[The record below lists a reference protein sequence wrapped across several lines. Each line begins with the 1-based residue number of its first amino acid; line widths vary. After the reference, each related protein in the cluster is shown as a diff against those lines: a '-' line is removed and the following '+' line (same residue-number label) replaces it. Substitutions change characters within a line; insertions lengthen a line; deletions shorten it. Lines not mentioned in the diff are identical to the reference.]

1 MISSHQWLAE
11 HYNDPDLVILDSRG
25 NIPYSY
31 AHIPNSQPLGIEKVV
46 QTNQYGAN
54 LVIEN
59 DQAATLFGSL
69 GIDESK
75 TVIIYGDYL
84 DPSAARIAW
93 TFLYFGHEKTK
104 ILDVGMMTWQKKGL
118 PITRDISKPT
128 AVTFVP
134 KINSLIRIEA
144 EELYKKLDT
153 VTIIDTR
160 SLQEFMAGRIPHAIL
175 FPFTD
180 GSGEE
185 GYLFKDK
192 NELLRIFNEQQISR
206 DKELVC
212 YCALGHRAANVFTQ
226 LRLAGYENV
235 KLYDGSFAD
244 WVGRR
249 LPLG

>member
-1 MISSHQWLAE
+1 MSSHQWLAE
-11 HYNDPDLVILDSRG
+11 HHNDSDLIILDSRG
-25 NIPYSY
+25 YVPYSY
-31 AHIPNSQPLGIEKVV
+31 AHIPNSQSLGIEKVV
-46 QTNQYGAN
+46 QINQYGAN
-54 LVIEN
+54 LVIDI

-75 TVIIYGDYL
+75 TVIVYGDYL

-104 ILDVGMMTWQKKGL
+104 ILDIGMTTWQQKGL
-118 PITRDISKPT
+118 PITREIPKPVIT
-128 AVTFVP
+128 TFVP
-134 KINSLIRIEA
+134 KINSLIRVEA
-144 EELYKKLDT
+144 EDLYKKLDT
-153 VTIIDTR
+153 ATIIDTR
-160 SLQEFMAGRIPHAIL
+160 SFQEFMAGKIPNAIL

-180 GSGEE
+180 GVGE
-185 GYLFKDK
+185 GGSLFKEKD
-192 NELLRIFNEQQISR
+192 ELLRIFNEQQIPKG
-206 DKELVC
+206 KELVC

>member
-1 MISSHQWLAE
+1 MSLHQWLAE

-118 PITRDISKPT
+118 PITRDIPKPT
-128 AVTFVP
+128 VATFVP

-144 EELYKKLDT
+144 EELYKKLDS

-160 SLQEFMAGRIPHAIL
+160 SLQEFMAGRIPNAIL

-180 GSGEE
+180 GVGEE
-185 GYLFKDK
+185 GSLFKDK
-192 NELLRIFNEQQISR
+192 DELLRIFNEQQISQ

>member
-1 MISSHQWLAE
+1 MSSHQWLAE

-46 QTNQYGAN
+46 KTNQYGAN

-59 DQAATLFGSL
+59 DQAITLFGSL

-84 DPSAARIAW
+84 DPSAARISW

-104 ILDVGMMTWQKKGL
+104 ILDVGITAWQKKGL
-118 PITRDISKPT
+118 PITKDIPKPT
-128 AVTFVP
+128 IVTFVP
-134 KINSLIRIEA
+134 KVNSLIRIEA
-144 EELYKKLDT
+144 EELYKKLGT
-153 VTIIDTR
+153 VTIIDAR
-160 SLQEFMAGRIPHAIL
+160 SFQEFMAGRIQNAIL

-180 GSGEE
+180 GIGEE
-185 GYLFKDK
+185 GSLFKDK
-192 NELLRIFNEQQISR
+192 DELLRIFNEQQIPR

-212 YCALGHRAANVFTQ
+212 YCTLGHRAANVFTQ

-249 LPLG
+249 LPLE

>member
-1 MISSHQWLAE
+1 MSSHQWLAE

-93 TFLYFGHEKTK
+93 TFSYFGHEKTK
-104 ILDVGMMTWQKKGL
+104 ILDVGMMTWQKKGF
-118 PITRDISKPT
+118 PITRDIPKPT

-160 SLQEFMAGRIPHAIL
+160 SLQEFMAGRIPNAIL

-180 GSGEE
+180 GVGEE

-192 NELLRIFNEQQISR
+192 DELLRIFSEQQISR

-244 WVGRR
+244 WAGRR